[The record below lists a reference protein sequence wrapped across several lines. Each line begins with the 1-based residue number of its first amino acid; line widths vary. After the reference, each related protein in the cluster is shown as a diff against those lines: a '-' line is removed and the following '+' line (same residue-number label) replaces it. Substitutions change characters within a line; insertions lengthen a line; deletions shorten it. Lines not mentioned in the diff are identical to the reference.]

1 MNPHL
6 PVQVGKKRW
15 PRKHGKP
22 QKKLFRPQLD
32 ANLKINTW

>member
-6 PVQVGKKRW
+6 PVQVGKKGG
-15 PRKHGKP
+15 PENTENHK
-22 QKKLFRPQLD
+22 KKLFRPQLD